1 MAKLINKETR
11 KEVKEGAIITDFR
24 GDTAVLVG
32 FREPHKPSS
41 TGRVSVKEDGSSFAR
56 EYFPSVFG
64 LEIVDHQFS

>member
-1 MAKLINKETR
+1 MAKLINRETR
-11 KEVKEGAIITDFR
+11 EEVKEGTIVTDFR

-41 TGRVSVKEDGSSFAR
+41 TGRVLVKEEGSQFSS